1 MTRNLYRTLNNYDY
15 SDQNIEIIKQYL
27 QSNILPSI
35 FLITKN
41 EDIS

>member
-27 QSNILPSI
+27 QSNILPSS
-35 FLITKN
+35 F
-41 EDIS
+41 SYY